1 MLVKSA
7 ASAQKVAEAQ
17 VQFFIVL
24 DQLHDKHFLAYLK
37 IAFLTFKH
45 ELPILNHLP
54 RAMSHNILTFT
65 VLSNSDKNTLANI
78 TDKSCENYSPYQTT

>member
-7 ASAQKVAEAQ
+7 ASAQKVTEAQ

-24 DQLHDKHFLAYLK
+24 DQLHDKHFL
-37 IAFLTFKH
+37 AFLTFKH

-54 RAMSHNILTFT
+54 RAMSHNMLTFT

-78 TDKSCENYSPYQTT
+78 TDKSCENYSQYQTT